1 MTSDPG
7 RFDGWGN
14 LPRCIGGAATPLVV
28 STLQAVLRADWSF
41 DPHAP

>member
-1 MTSDPG
+1 LDPG

-14 LPRCIGGAATPLVV
+14 LPRRIGDAATPLVV
-28 STLQAVLRADWSF
+28 SAPHTVLRADWSF